1 MNLTELFPRMTYL
14 NLPNREDRRNDVEF
28 RFLEQGLAV
37 RRQPA
42 VRASR
47 IKDPRGYVNSRR
59 YACGLSKC
67 LAIRAAR
74 NAGAPAFLMFE
85 DDVVLHPQLHEK
97 LAQIELPEDWGMLY
111 LGCMHRQRPIPVAP
125 GLVRVTDAVD
135 THAVGFRASTY
146 QAALTAMKGSGRG
159 AGHRIASDAE
169 LAALHSK
176 LPVYACFPN
185 LAWQGVGFSSIRG
198 VVVQNYREDGSQMT
212 FSEAVAGLEREI
224 NQPGEGIESARTGFC
239 EETGPLVTCVVVA
252 WRPQNLAPILR
263 AFRQQS
269 IPCRTLVLL
278 PNRLADGSLPPA
290 GAIDDADHTMRLDCN
305 YGSYNRLLS
314 AFAIETP
321 FTYFHD
327 DDMLP
332 GGRLLEHYVQ
342 AAGEAGDFGV
352 LGQFGRNFCSGNYS
366 THCLPR
372 TSQLEEVDCV
382 MRSYFMH
389 TSHLPLVLEARL
401 SMGWNRLAD
410 RPEDDLLM
418 AWAAK
423 KNGKRNYITPTD
435 SNPETLAEKEGL
447 SELGAMHHRPEHISR
462 RAAIVRELWG

>member
-1 MNLTELFPRMTYL
+1 
-14 NLPNREDRRNDVEF
+14 
-28 RFLEQGLAV
+28 
-37 RRQPA
+37 
-42 VRASR
+42 
-47 IKDPRGYVNSRR
+47 
-59 YACGLSKC
+59 
-67 LAIRAAR
+67 
-74 NAGAPAFLMFE
+74 
-85 DDVVLHPQLHEK
+85 
-97 LAQIELPEDWGMLY
+97 MLY
-111 LGCMHRQRPIPVAP
+111 LGCMHRQRPIPVSP

-146 QAALTAMKGSGRG
+146 QAALTAMRGRG
-159 AGHRIASDAE
+159 RGTGPRIASDAE
-169 LAALHSK
+169 LAALHAT
-176 LPVYACFPN
+176 LPVYACYPN
-185 LAWQGVGFSSIRG
+185 LAWQAVGFSSIRG

-212 FSEAVAGLEREI
+212 FNEAVAGLEQEM
-224 NQPGEGIESARTGFC
+224 NPPGEIIESASTGLC
-239 EETGPLVTCVVVA
+239 DPTAPLVTCVVVA

-278 PNRLADGSLPPA
+278 PNRLADGSAPPA
-290 GAIDDADHTMRLDCN
+290 GAIEDADHVMRLDCN

-342 AAGEAGDFGV
+342 AAAAAGDFGV
-352 LGQFGRNFCSGNYS
+352 IGQFGRMFYGGEYS
-366 THCLPR
+366 THCVPR
-372 TSQLEEVDCV
+372 ATQLEEVDCV
-382 MRSYFMH
+382 MRSYFMR
-389 TSHLPLVLEARL
+389 TCHLPLVLEARL
-401 SMGWNRLAD
+401 SLGWNQLAD

-423 KNGKRNYITPTD
+423 KNGKRNYVTPSD
-435 SNPETLAEKEGL
+435 ANAETLAEKEGL
-447 SELGAMHHRPEHISR
+447 SEMGAMCHRPNHKSR